1 MLKKTVEQRTRE
13 VLEAATKQTEAEQA
27 QKLQEET
34 SQSSPLKI
42 QPENSNSP
50 STPRGTHN
58 PSTSTES
65 TPTQPRANTSP
76 YGSPQEASYAS
87 LARSIAVAAAAAAVI
102 SGPPSGPPTA
112 GIPMLGHNPFFN
124 SSTMSRSASTF
135 SECSNVSSLSIVPS
149 YPGTPFE
156 YPRPTGPLGETPLPS
171 NDPSIINV
179 AQQFP
184 DFAAAV
190 DAHMLK
196 RPATLLHPRQAQLAT
211 TDAAPKHGGRPTL
224 SRINSCPAD
233 FVDAFGSVALSTPIV
248 EEPPVTFAERAPVT
262 LAAVAEQQTKR
273 RRPRLS
279 PLGIGMARSKS
290 SMGVCQ
296 MSVNTYF
303 PAHVQHL
310 SIPQPSPT
318 LAQVAKT
325 TPSSP
330 VQSQSPRSGLA
341 IKRVT
346 PEKNP
351 STFLSTDVPP
361 TPVSPS
367 GVAAANQG
375 IFNESPTLSLA
386 RAAGLTQLKKP
397 QLALNTEDI
406 FSPPATPANSLS
418 MQRSF
423 SYTSAGEDFSSDAYF
438 YDNQL
443 SLSSSQDF
451 IPGMSEYV
459 NNMDD
464 VFSMSYDP
472 SQDMNTEVDFSKY
485 IEM

>member
-27 QKLQEET
+27 QKLQEEAC
-34 SQSSPLKI
+34 QSSPPQI
-42 QPENSNSP
+42 QHENNNSP
-50 STPRGTHN
+50 STPPGTHN
-58 PSTSTES
+58 PSTSAES
-65 TPTQPRANTSP
+65 TPTQPRTNISP

-87 LARSIAVAAAAAAVI
+87 LARSIAVAAAAAAVAN
-102 SGPPSGPPTA
+102 GPPSGLPTA

-124 SSTMSRSASTF
+124 SSMMSRSASTF
-135 SECSNVSSLSIVPS
+135 SECSNVSSLSIDPS

-196 RPATLLHPRQAQLAT
+196 RPATLLHPHQAQLAT
-211 TDAAPKHGGRPTL
+211 TDAAPKRSGRPTL

-279 PLGIGMARSKS
+279 PLGVGMARSKS

-296 MSVNTYF
+296 MSMNTYF
-303 PAHVQHL
+303 PVQHL
-310 SIPQPSPT
+310 SIPHPSPT

-330 VQSQSPRSGLA
+330 VQGQSPRSGLA
-341 IKRVT
+341 VKRLT

-351 STFLSTDVPP
+351 STFLSADVPP

-367 GVAAANQG
+367 GVAASNQG

-397 QLALNTEDI
+397 QLSLNTEDI
-406 FSPPATPANSLS
+406 FSPPATPAHSLS

-423 SYTSAGEDFSSDAYF
+423 SYASAGEDLSSDAYF

-443 SLSSSQDF
+443 SSSPSQYF

-459 NNMDD
+459 HNMDD
-464 VFSMSYDP
+464 VFSMSYDA
-472 SQDMNTEVDFSKY
+472 SQDMNTEVDFSQY

>member
-27 QKLQEET
+27 QKLQGEAI
-34 SQSSPLKI
+34 QGSPQQIKR
-42 QPENSNSP
+42 ENSQSP
-50 STPRGTHN
+50 STPRETQN
-58 PSTSTES
+58 PSSSTEY
-65 TPTQPRANTSP
+65 TPTQPQSHISP
-76 YGSPQEASYAS
+76 YSSPQEASYAS
-87 LARSIAVAAAAAAVI
+87 LARSIAVAAAAAAVAN
-102 SGPPSGPPTA
+102 GPSAGPPTA

-124 SSTMSRSASTF
+124 SSMMSRSVSTF
-135 SECSNVSSLSIVPS
+135 SECSSVGSLSIAPS

-156 YPRPTGPLGETPLPS
+156 YPRHTGPLGETPLPS
-171 NDPSIINV
+171 NDPSIISV

-196 RPATLLHPRQAQLAT
+196 RPATLLHPRQTQFGS
-211 TDAAPKHGGRPTL
+211 TDAQSKRGGRPTL

-248 EEPPVTFAERAPVT
+248 EEPPVTVAERPSVT
-262 LAAVAEQQTKR
+262 LASVAEQQTKR
-273 RRPRLS
+273 RRSRLS
-279 PLGIGMARSKS
+279 PLGVGMSRSKS

-296 MSVNTYF
+296 TAMNTYF
-303 PAHVQHL
+303 PVDVQHL

-330 VQSQSPRSGLA
+330 TEGRSHMSGLA

-346 PEKNP
+346 PEKN
-351 STFLSTDVPP
+351 SHTFLSADVPP

-367 GVAAANQG
+367 GVASANQDM
-375 IFNESPTLSLA
+375 FNESPTLSLA

-406 FSPPATPANSLS
+406 FSPPTTPANSLS
-418 MQRSF
+418 MQRAF
-423 SYTSAGEDFSSDAYF
+423 SYASTEDLSSDAF
-438 YDNQL
+438 FHDNQL
-443 SLSSSQDF
+443 SSSPSQYF

-459 NNMDD
+459 NSMDD
-464 VFSMSYDP
+464 VFSMSYDS
-472 SQDMNTEVDFSKY
+472 SQDMSTEVDFSKY
-485 IEM
+485 LEM

>member
-27 QKLQEET
+27 QKLQGET
-34 SQSSPLKI
+34 IQSSPQQI
-42 QPENSNSP
+42 QHENSQSP
-50 STPRGTHN
+50 STPRGTQN
-58 PSTSTES
+58 PSSSAES
-65 TPTQPRANTSP
+65 TPTQTRTNISP
-76 YGSPQEASYAS
+76 YSSPQEASYAS
-87 LARSIAVAAAAAAVI
+87 LARSIAVAAAAAAVAN
-102 SGPPSGPPTA
+102 GPVAGPPTT

-124 SSTMSRSASTF
+124 SSMMSRSASTF
-135 SECSNVSSLSIVPS
+135 SECSSVGSLSIVPS

-196 RPATLLHPRQAQLAT
+196 RPATLLHPRQAQLAS
-211 TDAAPKHGGRPTL
+211 TDTAPKRGGRPTL

-248 EEPPVTFAERAPVT
+248 EEPPVTFAERPSVT
-262 LAAVAEQQTKR
+262 LASVAEQQTKR

-279 PLGIGMARSKS
+279 PLGVGMARSKS

-296 MSVNTYF
+296 TSANTYF
-303 PAHVQHL
+303 PADVQHL
-310 SIPQPSPT
+310 SIPQRSPT
-318 LAQVAKT
+318 LNQVAKT

-330 VQSQSPRSGLA
+330 TEGQSPIRGLA

-351 STFLSTDVPP
+351 HTFLSADVPP

-367 GVAAANQG
+367 GVAAANQDM
-375 IFNESPTLSLA
+375 FNESPTLSLA

-418 MQRSF
+418 MQRAF
-423 SYTSAGEDFSSDAYF
+423 SYASTEDLSSDAFY

-443 SLSSSQDF
+443 SSSPSQYF

-459 NNMDD
+459 NSMDD
-464 VFSMSYDP
+464 VFSMSYES
-472 SQDMNTEVDFSKY
+472 SQDMNTEVDFSRY
-485 IEM
+485 LEM

>member
-1 MLKKTVEQRTRE
+1 MEQRTRE

-27 QKLQEET
+27 QRYHEET
-34 SQSSPLKI
+34 SQGSPQQI
-42 QPENSNSP
+42 QRESSNSP
-50 STPRGTHN
+50 STPRGTQN

-65 TPTQPRANTSP
+65 TPTQPRTNSSP
-76 YGSPQEASYAS
+76 YSSPQEASYAS
-87 LARSIAVAAAAAAVI
+87 LARSIAVAAAAAAAVAN
-102 SGPPSGPPTA
+102 GPHAGPPTA

-124 SSTMSRSASTF
+124 SSLMSRSASTF
-135 SECSNVSSLSIVPS
+135 SESSNVSNLSTLVPS

-171 NDPSIINV
+171 NDPSIISV

-211 TDAAPKHGGRPTL
+211 IDAAPAKRGGRPTL

-248 EEPPVTFAERAPVT
+248 EEPPITLADRAPVT

-279 PLGIGMARSKS
+279 PLGVGMARSKS

-296 MSVNTYF
+296 IAANTYF
-303 PAHVQHL
+303 PGDVQRL

-330 VQSQSPRSGLA
+330 VEGQSPQSGLA

-351 STFLSTDVPP
+351 STFLSADVPP

-367 GVAAANQG
+367 GVAAANQDM
-375 IFNESPTLSLA
+375 FNESPTLSLA
-386 RAAGLTQLKKP
+386 RAAGLTQLKRP

-418 MQRSF
+418 MQRAF
-423 SYTSAGEDFSSDAYF
+423 SYASAVEDLSVDAYF
-438 YDNQL
+438 YE
-443 SLSSSQDF
+443 SRSSSSPSQYF
-451 IPGMSEYV
+451 IPGMSDYV
-459 NNMDD
+459 ANMDD
-464 VFSMSYDP
+464 VFSMNYES
-472 SQDMNTEVDFSKY
+472 SQEMNTEVDFSKY
-485 IEM
+485 LEM